1 MEKSVTLFTC
11 LKMNFSHYLVV
22 QDVSYIFDCVKFHG
36 VQTPGA
42 LMGIKWDYLPIYHL
56 ILITLHLF
64 ADHFDI
70 KQQNPRHFLI
80 IFIITLS
87 FL

>member
-1 MEKSVTLFTC
+1 MPQNEFFSLFSSSGC
-11 LKMNFSHYLVV
+11 FI
-22 QDVSYIFDCVKFHG
+22 YIYFDCAKFHG

-42 LMGIKWDYLPIYHL
+42 LMGIKWDYLPICHL

-70 KQQNPRHFLI
+70 KQQIPRHLLI
-80 IFIITLS
+80 IFIICV
-87 FL
+87 